1 MTAALTQR
9 DESAETLPEGGAPL
23 GPDSLTWQLFGD
35 WRMVL
40 IGPRAGV
47 LQNMLPSLG
56 QGVEDHS
63 VWFSDVRAR
72 LARSIPPIFG
82 TVYNADPHTTGIEV
96 RDFHRHI
103 KGQLPDGGVH
113 YSALNPYT
121 YYWAH
126 MCFVESMV
134 AATQTFIRPLSVAEK
149 DQIVAESVTWYHRY
163 GVAEPVLDGA
173 GIPRTWAQFDALF
186 GKICDEDLVRHRT
199 AAYGMGYTTKG
210 WPRPKNVHPLVWKA
224 IRRPLNAVSSSL
236 SIGGMPAQGREILGL
251 PWDEARERRYQ
262 RFATFVRRL
271 RPLIDALP
279 RRWRMH
285 PIPARAYART
295 RPGVFSPS
303 PGDPRR
309 RAGSG

>member
-1 MTAALTQR
+1 MTAVTVQPAE
-9 DESAETLPEGGAPL
+9 ESALPRGGAPL

-35 WRMVL
+35 WRMTL

-63 VWFSDVRAR
+63 VWFQDTLAR

-82 TVYNADPHTTGIEV
+82 TLYNDDDGATGRKV

-103 KGQLPDGGVH
+103 KGKLPDGTGP
-113 YSALNPYT
+113 YSALNPHT

-126 MCFVESMV
+126 ACFVDSMI
-134 AATQTFIRPLSVAEK
+134 AATETFIRPLSLAEK
-149 DQIVAESVTWYHRY
+149 DQVIAESVTWYHLY
-163 GVAEPVLDGA
+163 GVAEPVLDGE
-173 GIPRTWAQFDALF
+173 GIPRTWAGFTAYFDRV
-186 GKICDEDLVRHRT
+186 CDEELVRHRT

-210 WPRPKNVHPLVWKA
+210 WPRPKQLHPLVWKA
-224 IRRPLNAVSSSL
+224 IRRPINAVSSSI
-236 SIGGMPAQGREILGL
+236 SIGGMPAKGREVLGL
-251 PWDEARERRYQ
+251 PWDDVRERRYQ
-262 RFATFVRRL
+262 RFASVVRRS

-285 PIPARAYART
+285 PIPTRAFARE
-295 RPGVFSPS
+295 G
-303 PGDPRR
+303 RR
-309 RAGSG
+309 